1 MKKELPHIK
10 SPGFK
15 IPENYFETLEEQIL
29 DKIAL
34 QEMSSK
40 QNPFQVPSD
49 YFENNAEKAF
59 AKAIKAG
66 KQVKVIPLYK
76 KEIFRY
82 AVAVAAV
89 VLLVVSVFQFQSQK
103 PFTTD
108 ESFTYSTLIENDFI
122 DLSLID
128 FEYLLTDEMLDD
140 EMILSSL
147 NKDEIEDY
155 LMNDLNGTYLLY
167 E

>member
-1 MKKELPHIK
+1 MKKEFPNIK

-15 IPENYFETLEEQIL
+15 VPENYFETLEEQLL

-34 QEMSSK
+34 QEAASR
-40 QNPFQVPSD
+40 QNPFQVPSG
-49 YFENNAEKAF
+49 YFEDNAENAF
-59 AKAIKAG
+59 AKAVKPQQA
-66 KQVKVIPLYK
+66 VKVIPLYK

-89 VLLVVSVFQFQSQK
+89 VLLVVSVFQFQNLK

-108 ESFTYSTLIENDFI
+108 ESFTYSTLIESNFI
-122 DLSLID
+122 DLSIID

-155 LMNDLNGTYLLY
+155 LMHDLDGTYLLY

>member
-15 IPENYFETLEEQIL
+15 VPKNYFETLEEQIL

-34 QEMSSK
+34 QEVASGE
-40 QNPFQVPSD
+40 NPFQVPAG
-49 YFENNAEKAF
+49 YFESNAEKAF
-59 AKAIKAG
+59 AKAIQSDKT
-66 KQVKVIPLYK
+66 VKVIPLHK
-76 KEIFRY
+76 KKFVRY
-82 AVAVAAV
+82 AAAVAAV
-89 VLLVVSVFQFQSQK
+89 VLIAVSIFQFQDLNQNSA
-103 PFTTD
+103 D
-108 ESFTYSTLIENDFI
+108 ESFTFSTLIESDFI

-128 FEYLLTDEMLDD
+128 FEYLLTDEMLDN

-155 LMNDLNGTYLLY
+155 LMNELDDTYLLY
-167 E
+167 D

>member
-15 IPENYFETLEEQIL
+15 IPENYFETLEEQL
-29 DKIAL
+29 FDKIAL
-34 QEMSSK
+34 QEVAVRK
-40 QNPFQVPSD
+40 NPFQVPAG
-49 YFENNAEKAF
+49 YFETSAEKAF
-59 AKAIKAG
+59 AKAVKI
-66 KQVKVIPLYK
+66 QQPVKVVPLYK

-89 VLLVVSVFQFQSQK
+89 VLIVVSVFQFQK
-103 PFTTD
+103 INEITTD
-108 ESFTYSTLIENDFI
+108 ESFTFLTLIESDFI

-128 FEYLLTDEMLDD
+128 FDYLLSDEMLDGTLN
-140 EMILSSL
+140 LSSI

-155 LMNDLNGTYLLY
+155 LMNDLDDTYFLY